1 MAAQQPNVKRYN
13 RGVSV
18 NSVLNQGYVISK
30 GSQTITV
37 YEYDKNG
44 DIVKA
49 TGTAAASTQNSLA
62 GYAKGAT
69 YIDTDVAT
77 GSKALYE
84 NIGTTSSSSWNLIGD
99 ITAGEITL
107 AEGSVLLGNSSGV
120 AAALDVKTSGRIVV
134 GNGTTGVLVAV
145 SGDATLSSAGA
156 VTVTGANAAFNIGT
170 NETWAKEV
178 NHTSTVTTTTTAATA
193 GGNLTFTAG
202 AGATTG
208 AGGNMA
214 VVAGASGSGATGNGG
229 ATSVTGGAALSTNGN
244 GGDVV
249 IGGGAGAGT
258 GVSGSIFNRSLVSN
272 KQIGQTAKTTSA
284 TLTTTELFPGIIT
297 VNQGAGGV
305 SALQLPLATSMD
317 TDFAS
322 FTTNDSFDISVINIS
337 VVDAEDAS
345 ITTNTGWTLVGS
357 MDFHAY
363 SAAGSLNSSGILR
376 LRKTGVGTW
385 TAYRIA

>member
-1 MAAQQPNVKRYN
+1 MASQQPNVKRYN

-178 NHTSTVTTTTTAATA
+178 NHNSTVTTTTTAATV
-193 GGNLTFTAG
+193 GGSLTFTAG

-208 AGGNMA
+208 SGGA
-214 VVAGASGSGATGNGG
+214 ISIVGGASGTGATGNG
-229 ATSVTGGAALSTNGN
+229 ASAQVTGGAALSTDGN
-244 GGDVV
+244 GGNV
-249 IGGGAGAGT
+249 IHTPGAATGT
-258 GVSGSIFNRSLVSN
+258 GLQGNIFNRGTVVQ
-272 KQIGQTAKTTSA
+272 KY
-284 TLTTTELFPGIIT
+284 TTTAMT
-297 VNQGAGGV
+297 DT
-305 SALQLPLATSMD
+305 AT
-317 TDFAS
+317 
-322 FTTNDSFDISVINIS
+322 I
-337 VVDAEDAS
+337 
-345 ITTNTGWTLVGS
+345 
-357 MDFHAY
+357 
-363 SAAGSLNSSGILR
+363 SAAGILGGLIKGTPTAAASYTMPTGTVLAAALPVFFTTGDSVDFTITNLATNDTFDITLLTAASGITLLSGYVVVEANSAATKFNFGTFR
-376 LRKTGVGTW
+376 CVMTGANTFDVW
-385 TAYRIA
+385 RIA